1 VSTFSESFLADTA
14 SVLAALET
22 ADIERVVDTML
33 ATRQAG
39 GRLFL
44 CGSGGG
50 AGHASHAT
58 GDFRKLANFEA
69 YCVSDNVSEL
79 TARIND
85 DGWDTA
91 YRNWLEVS
99 GLRRGDCLFVFS
111 VGGGKVDPPVSVNLV
126 NAVLLAKEVGASV
139 VGVVGRD
146 GGAVR
151 ELADASIVI
160 PTVDPALV
168 TPQTEGMQALMW
180 HLVVSH
186 PKLAANVAKW
196 EGLDQGDTG
205 SP

>member
-1 VSTFSESFLADTA
+1 
-14 SVLAALET
+14 
-22 ADIERVVDTML
+22 M
-33 ATRQAG
+33 
-39 GRLFL
+39 
-44 CGSGGG
+44 
-50 AGHASHAT
+50 
-58 GDFRKLANFEA
+58 
-69 YCVSDNVSEL
+69 
-79 TARIND
+79 
-85 DGWDTA
+85 
-91 YRNWLEVS
+91 S

-151 ELADASIVI
+151 QLADASIVI

>member
-1 VSTFSESFLADTA
+1 MSTFSESFLADTA

-186 PKLAANVAKW
+186 PKLASNVAKW